1 MTMDTENMTDH
12 TLTDQ
17 RQKGRYRVSRCQCLR
32 VWMPVFVLMALAMPA
47 SAELL
52 IRITEGVDSAIPLA
66 VVPFAKTGNMPGG
79 DDVSEIVRDDLT
91 MSGEFKP
98 LSPERMLSLPSRSE
112 DVYYRDWRMLGQ
124 RFLLVGELSQQGD
137 RIQARYELFDVNG
150 ERRLMGETATASAD
164 DMRGLAH
171 HISDK
176 VYEAL
181 TGEKGA
187 FSTKLAYVTLETG
200 SGKRIYKLQV
210 SDVDGKRARVRL
222 ESDEPILSPTWSP
235 DGKTLAYVSFETGRP
250 AIYTHELSSGKRN
263 RVASYSG
270 LNSSPDWSPDGKSL
284 LVTLSKDGNAEIYK
298 LDLASKSLKRLTNHW
313 SIDTE
318 GSWSADGR
326 SFLFTSDRSG
336 GPQVYY
342 KATEDAEPKRLTFGS
357 RYNARPRFSPDGKY
371 IYYVHQRE
379 GAFHIARMNMATG
392 NETVLTRTGLDESP
406 SIAPNGRML
415 IYSTQQDGKSVLTV
429 MSAGGGSNYVLPAA
443 TGDVREPAWSP
454 FLQ

>member
-1 MTMDTENMTDH
+1 MTMDIENMTNH
-12 TLTDQ
+12 TQ
-17 RQKGRYRVSRCQCLR
+17 IERRQQGRHYALRCQWLR
-32 VWMPVFVLMALAMPA
+32 VLMPVLLLMAMATPA
-47 SAELL
+47 SSELL

-66 VVPFAKTGNMPGG
+66 VVPFSKTGNMPGG
-79 DDVSEIVRDDLT
+79 DDVSDIVRDDLT

-98 LSPERMLSLPSRSE
+98 LSPERMLSLPSRSD
-112 DVYYRDWRMLGQ
+112 DVYYRDWRLLGQ

-150 ERRLMGETATASAD
+150 ERRLLGETATATAG

-200 SGKRIYKLQV
+200 GGKRIYKLQV

-235 DGKTLAYVSFETGRP
+235 DGKSLAYVSFETGRP
-250 AIYTHELSSGKRN
+250 AIYTHELSSGKRT
-263 RVASYSG
+263 RVASFPG
-270 LNSSPDWSPDGKSL
+270 LNSAPDWSPDGKSL

-298 LDLASKSLKRLTNHW
+298 MDLASKSLKRLTNHW

-318 GSWSADGR
+318 GSWDADGR
-326 SFLFTSDRSG
+326 GLLFTSDRSG
-336 GPQVYY
+336 GPQIYH
-342 KATEDAEPKRLTFGS
+342 KETENAEPRRLTFDS
-357 RYNARPRFSPDGKY
+357 RYNARPRFSPDGKH
-371 IYYVHQRE
+371 IYYVHQRQ
-379 GAFHIARMNMATG
+379 GAFHIARMNIETG

-406 SIAPNGRML
+406 SVAPNGRMV
-415 IYSTQQDGKSVLTV
+415 IYSTQQNGESVLTV
-429 MSAGGGSNYVLPAA
+429 MSAEGGANYVLPSAS
-443 TGDVREPAWSP
+443 GDVREPAWSP
-454 FLQ
+454 FMQ